1 MNRVT
6 TMSHNTSRRPVVSGT
21 PGGAST
27 RARPRPVPR
36 PGLYPYEG
44 ARARVAARACVT
56 AMAVS
61 MLLLLSG
68 IGTATAR
75 VVPSPQSDA
84 MFEEDRIAGGLE
96 SGHVTLQ
103 RGPVTLQQA
112 RTLATRRFPGRVVR
126 AETVSDGGRR
136 VHVIRIISEDNRVRT
151 VRIDADTGNFM

>member
-1 MNRVT
+1 M
-6 TMSHNTSRRPVVSGT
+6 PGVVS
-21 PGGAST
+21 
-27 RARPRPVPR
+27 
-36 PGLYPYEG
+36 
-44 ARARVAARACVT
+44 ARARLRPCLRRGLYAGSRAVVAAGVT

-61 MLLLLSG
+61 MLLVLSG
-68 IGTATAR
+68 ISTATAR
-75 VVPSPQSDA
+75 VVPSPPSDA
-84 MFEEDRIAGGLE
+84 LFEDELAASGFE

-151 VRIDADTGNFM
+151 VRIDADTGNFL